1 MSGKTEPE
9 NTEKWSKSALKNKKR
24 REAAKVNEN
33 SKKFFRPKYSWNL
46 FFKLQKLE
54 MYMMSQKKKFR
65 EIDDT
70 NFISKA
76 ILTIFFL
83 LTKDFHSKMLY
94 FVEK

>member
-33 SKKFFRPKYSWNL
+33 SKKSIRPKYSWNL

-54 MYMMSQKKKFR
+54 MYMMSQKKK
-65 EIDDT
+65 
-70 NFISKA
+70 ISWNW
-76 ILTIFFL
+76 
-83 LTKDFHSKMLY
+83 
-94 FVEK
+94 